1 MTTTTRA
8 PASNGNTPTRTA
20 DGAARQSAVKPP
32 RRPNT
37 ARIALGAVVVGL
49 SALGAVTLFSN
60 AADRVAVIAV
70 ARDVAPGAA
79 VTEADLRNVSISTGE
94 GLDTIDGGDFDRV
107 IGRTAVHGLTAGSLV
122 TPAQLADGPA
132 YADGSV
138 LVGALL
144 SSGQFPV
151 DLEVGDTV
159 QIIET
164 TAPDATGSGD
174 ALARGVGTV
183 AALTEALEGQSDRT
197 VSIAVPG
204 DDAAAISAAGA
215 AGRVSLVVTP

>member
-1 MTTTTRA
+1 
-8 PASNGNTPTRTA
+8 
-20 DGAARQSAVKPP
+20 
-32 RRPNT
+32 
-37 ARIALGAVVVGL
+37 
-49 SALGAVTLFSN
+49 
-60 AADRVAVIAV
+60 
-70 ARDVAPGAA
+70 

-94 GLDTIDGGDFDRV
+94 GLDTIDVGDVDRV